1 LNKFVITELFLII
14 FGKSLVWRFRKMKKL
29 FLMLQITLLICI
41 TPLFSQ
47 DLYDINTINTMVLTF
62 AESNWDQILDSYVA
76 AGLKDRLTGT
86 AVINGFRFDSVG
98 VRYKTDSSYDPTYIK
113 CPLNIKLDHFID
125 DQNYGG
131 YGTLKLSNVFNDPTF
146 IRETLGYEIA
156 GNYMPVPKANY
167 IKVTVNGTYLGLY
180 VSVQD
185 IDNYFTNTH
194 FFSKNNTLVKGD
206 LPGDTEAMEVIDV
219 WGYAGTDTTYYKQ
232 YYDLE
237 SDGGWQELI
246 AFLDTL
252 NNYNSEVGEVLNVD
266 RHLWMLAFDNLIV
279 NLDSPI
285 NFGHNY
291 YLYRD
296 DNNKFNPVIWD
307 LNESFGIF
315 NYILTDP
322 VEMTETELQQLD
334 PFLNETSST
343 YPIISKILSSET
355 YRKTYVAHM
364 KTIIS
369 DYFSNGLYESRAN
382 ELQSLIDN
390 EVRNDFNKFYTYQ
403 NFLDNVTGTVSSGSE
418 TFPGLTSLMAA
429 RITYL
434 NSQTEFTA
442 GEPVISNIYGSVS
455 GNNAVITAS
464 VANADNVLIGYRN
477 TEADVFT
484 RISMYDDGSHYD
496 GSSGDGIF
504 GVSIPCGSTE
514 IQYYIF
520 AENNNTVAL
529 SPSRAEYEYHVL
541 TLAGDV
547 VINEFMAKNTC
558 TAADQ
563 NAEFDDWIELFNNTD
578 TDINLSGYYLS
589 DDPLEPAKWQFP
601 DVSITAGGY
610 LIVWADEDT
619 EQSGLHAG
627 FKLSADGE
635 RIILMNSELK
645 TVDEILFGVQAPD
658 ISTGRAPNGTG
669 SFIQMEPSFNA
680 ENLYENSISET
691 DYSVEEFYLCDNY
704 PNPFNP
710 VTTISYTVNK
720 AQKINLSVYNS
731 NGQFVEELINADLKA
746 GVYKVNFNG
755 SKYDSGIYFYR
766 LKNSSSAVTK
776 KMVLVK

>member
-1 LNKFVITELFLII
+1 
-14 FGKSLVWRFRKMKKL
+14 MKKL

>member
-1 LNKFVITELFLII
+1 
-14 FGKSLVWRFRKMKKL
+14 
-29 FLMLQITLLICI
+29 MLQITLLICI